1 MSDARPGG
9 DATMS
14 LSAQDVLAVVQQAV
28 ATGLE
33 CDPASVTRATRFR
46 EDLQADSLALVE
58 IVEIVEES
66 LAPRA
71 AAGFHIED
79 EDLDGLT
86 TVGEAVDY
94 AVARL

>member
-1 MSDARPGG
+1 MSPDE
-9 DATMS
+9 
-14 LSAQDVLAVVQQAV
+14 VLGVVRQAVVTV
-28 ATGLE
+28 LEVEATTV
-33 CDPASVTRATRFR
+33 DRDTRFR
-46 EDLQADSLALVE
+46 EDLEADSLALVE
-58 IVEIVEES
+58 IVEIVEET

-71 AAGFHIED
+71 PAGFHIDD